1 MGKIKLLDKNLI
13 NQIAAGEVIERPASV
28 VKELVENSIDAK
40 ATKISVDIS
49 NDTRNIRVADN
60 GSGIEKEDIQNAF
73 TRHATSKILSQDD
86 LWNISTL
93 GFRGEAL
100 ASIIS
105 IAKVTC
111 ITKTKND
118 VNGIKAT
125 CAESEINMSETGCD
139 FGTTME
145 INDLFYN
152 VPARA
157 KFLKNSKTE
166 IGYIQEIMQGL
177 AISHP
182 EIVFSLT
189 NNGSSLLKTTGS
201 GDIEVT
207 ISEIYNSALIKELKQ
222 IQNEDLQAN
231 VRITGIA
238 STPLYTRSNRKGIYI
253 FVNGRNV
260 KCPVCLKAI
269 DNVYSNL
276 IPKGKYP
283 FVAISISLNPADV
296 DVNVHPTKR
305 EIRYKETNLIYNFI
319 YYSIKNALS
328 EYKSEEQ
335 TYSYPS
341 LPEVKY
347 NKVEENTEVN
357 NVQTKQ
363 FSAFPQNNNYT
374 KTDFSKFASS
384 SSFNSSSKTNFNDF
398 KQDKVYVEKSYSKNH
413 FEPLQQHF
421 LQPECAEITL
431 NKPNIIGQFKN
442 TYILIEREDG
452 LEIIDQHIAH
462 ERYIYETLKEN
473 LKNNGTISAQMFFT
487 SLATTLQFDE
497 IEKLE
502 NNKEILENQGY
513 VFEIKSDNVI
523 IKQVPVV
530 VAQNHPENIIEDVI
544 ECLNTNFD
552 KVEDSVLIMSSCK
565 AAVKA
570 GQKLSMWQMTDI
582 IEKWMTTKNPQTCPH
597 GRPISRIIPT
607 KDIGKFFL
615 RNDE

>member
-28 VKELVENSIDAK
+28 VKELVENSIDAG
-40 ATKISVDIS
+40 ATRIAVDIS
-49 NDTRNIRVADN
+49 NDSRDIRVADN
-60 GSGIEKEDIQNAF
+60 GSGISKDDIKNAF
-73 TRHATSKILSQDD
+73 TRHATSKILTQDD

-111 ITKTKND
+111 ITKTKD
-118 VNGIKAT
+118 DTNGVKAV
-125 CAESEINMSETGCD
+125 CAESEIVTSETGCD

-189 NNGSSLLKTTGS
+189 NNGSTLLKTTGS
-201 GDIEVT
+201 NNIEVV
-207 ISEIYNSALIKELKQ
+207 ISEIYNSALIKELKEVN
-222 IQNEDLQAN
+222 NEDLQAN

-253 FVNGRNV
+253 FVNGRSV
-260 KCPVCLKAI
+260 KCPICLKAI
-269 DNVYSNL
+269 DNAYSNL

-283 FVAISISLNPADV
+283 FIALSINLKPEDV

-305 EIRYKETNLIYNFI
+305 EVRYKETNLVYNFI

-328 EYKSEEQ
+328 EFKTQEQ
-335 TYSYPS
+335 QQYSYPAM
-341 LPEVKY
+341 PEVSF
-347 NKVEENTEVN
+347 NKVENDFSSENKTSAN
-357 NVQTKQ
+357 N
-363 FSAFPQNNNYT
+363 FSGNTNTNYQ
-374 KTDFSKFASS
+374 KTDFSKFASNPRS
-384 SSFNSSSKTNFNDF
+384 NSFKDYKS
-398 KQDKVYVEKSYSKNH
+398 DKVYIEKNYSKED
-413 FEPLQQHF
+413 FSAVQQHF
-421 LQPECAEITL
+421 LQPETAEITL

-442 TYILIEREDG
+442 TYILIEREEG
-452 LEIIDQHIAH
+452 LELIDQHIAH
-462 ERYIYETLKEN
+462 ERYLYETLKEN
-473 LKNNGTISAQMFFT
+473 LKNNGEIASQMFFT
-487 SLATTLQFDE
+487 SLETPLAPED

-502 NNKEILENQGY
+502 KNKEILAKQGY
-513 VFEIKSDNVI
+513 AFEIKDNNVI
-523 IKQVPVV
+523 IKEVPVV
-530 VAQNHPENIIEDVI
+530 VAQNHAENIIEDVI

-552 KVEDSVLIMSSCK
+552 KVEDAVLIMSSCK
-565 AAVKA
+565 GAVKA
-570 GQKLSMWQMTDI
+570 GQKLSMWQMNDI

-597 GRPISRIIPT
+597 GRPISKIIET
-607 KDIGKFFL
+607 KEIAKCFL
-615 RNDE
+615 RNQ